1 MDNPMDAPQ
10 KGELLRDLGRG
21 VTLRAAAEG
30 NEAWLLAHLR
40 EGDQAEAEAAER
52 EASKCATDVHEL
64 YVREVYIW
72 VGDELLGRWVS
83 MLQHGQDILSRAR
96 FWAFE
101 TTDVATR
108 HWRLFVR
115 LQREVWRI
123 FWTLE
128 HPWVTEVYSI
138 TLQTY
143 EKAMRWIQKSF
154 GASAAMVI
162 ELGGEAHTCFKMTRP
177 IKED

>member
-1 MDNPMDAPQ
+1 MDTPI

-21 VTLRAAAEG
+21 VTLRNAAEG
-30 NEAWLLAHLR
+30 NEAWLYDHLR
-40 EGDQAEAEAAER
+40 EGDREEYETAER
-52 EASKCATDVHEL
+52 ATNKSIEDVHDL

-72 VGDELLGRWVS
+72 VGDEMLGRWVS
-83 MLQHGQDILSRAR
+83 MLQPNQDILSRSR

-101 TTDVATR
+101 TTDVATK

-143 EKAMRWIQKSF
+143 EMAMRWLQKSF
-154 GASAAMVI
+154 GAAVAMVI
-162 ELGGEAHTCFKMTRP
+162 ELGGEAHTCFRMTRP